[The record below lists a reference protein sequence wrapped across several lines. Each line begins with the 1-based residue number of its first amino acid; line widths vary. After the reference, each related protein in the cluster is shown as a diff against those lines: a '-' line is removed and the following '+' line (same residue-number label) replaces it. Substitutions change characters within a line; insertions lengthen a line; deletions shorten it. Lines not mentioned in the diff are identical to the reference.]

1 MIESI
6 PMMRADEATRRIAA
20 GEDAILVSLDKYKRL
35 NCHVLISD
43 QSSFETFCK
52 SDNCGLCI
60 KYFDP
65 DFSFSNSVCG
75 LYIKYFDPDFSF
87 SNSVCGG
94 CPLTIKLGTR
104 KVGCS
109 HPGHPWYHMA
119 EGYNK
124 SSIGKMAVNKD
135 KIIMMLT
142 DIARERNL
150 I

>member
-75 LYIKYFDPDFSF
+75 
-87 SNSVCGG
+87 G